1 MAFDCKV
8 QYLDD
13 TDPFN
18 STSFPEP
25 SRPPVFSFRDAVPI
39 CTQLPGIH
47 RLLNAPH
54 NVRNLTAGF
63 LCSFLAYSLYFF
75 LRCAYADWRQKF
87 AKLCFCLMWKFLYIV
102 SQGFWRKNA
111 LKRNMEITT
120 NRCVPFVKILDR
132 LYDQFQY
139 FY

>member
-25 SRPPVFSFRDAVPI
+25 SRPPIFNFRDGVPI

-54 NVRNLTAGF
+54 NVRIFHFSVSAHSQCIFGF
-63 LCSFLAYSLYFF
+63 ISYSF
-75 LRCAYADWRQKF
+75 
-87 AKLCFCLMWKFLYIV
+87 I
-102 SQGFWRKNA
+102 GFE
-111 LKRNMEITT
+111 M
-120 NRCVPFVKILDR
+120 FD
-132 LYDQFQY
+132 
-139 FY
+139 

>member
-25 SRPPVFSFRDAVPI
+25 SRPPVFSFRDGVPI

-54 NVRNLTAGF
+54 NVRDFVNIS
-63 LCSFLAYSLYFF
+63 SFLTMTCLGVFKELEFAFILLFEMFGEEIEIRERAREEISCPIFF
-75 LRCAYADWRQKF
+75 L
-87 AKLCFCLMWKFLYIV
+87 
-102 SQGFWRKNA
+102 
-111 LKRNMEITT
+111 
-120 NRCVPFVKILDR
+120 
-132 LYDQFQY
+132 
-139 FY
+139 